1 VSDVSFFFAGGGTGG
16 HIYPLLA
23 IAEQIEARRPDAH
36 IHFFHSPRSVDQRIF
51 EKALGGA
58 GSPKTMEV
66 RLGAIPAPGGDRAP
80 CSPTAPDRES
90 ATAQGGA
97 AVRSEPAPSAR
108 RSVHSPLPA
117 TGLSFHPVKFLRFAS
132 TFRRSQQQAKEV
144 MAASP
149 HPVVVGAG
157 GFVAAPVCRAGS
169 KLGIPVTVVNVDVLP
184 GRANRLSARWANEIF
199 VQFEE
204 SKDSFR
210 HSRANVNVVGCP
222 LRSSFDHPDPD
233 RARADLGLDPDKSV
247 LLITGASSGSMRI
260 NEVVCELLPQLARF
274 ADGWQIV
281 HLTGLD
287 NYEMVRSR
295 YQWAGIA
302 HTVLDYYD
310 HMADLFAA
318 TSLVVGRSGAVSV
331 AEYAVAGIPSIC
343 MPYPHHKDRHQ
354 YLNAGKLVEVG
365 AAVIVD
371 DVPELEDRSG
381 WLWEE
386 LEDLMAHDEKRR
398 EMSRACKEI
407 ARPGA
412 AAAIAERLLQMA
424 R

>member
-1 VSDVSFFFAGGGTGG
+1 VSNASFFFAGGGTGG
-16 HIYPLLA
+16 HIYPLLS
-23 IAEQIEARRPDAH
+23 IAEQIVARRPDAG
-36 IHFFHSPRSVDQRIF
+36 IHFFHSTRSVDQRVF
-51 EKALGGA
+51 EK
-58 GSPKTMEV
+58 
-66 RLGAIPAPGGDRAP
+66 IPYER
-80 CSPTAPDRES
+80 
-90 ATAQGGA
+90 
-97 AVRSEPAPSAR
+97 
-108 RSVHSPLPA
+108 SPLPA
-117 TGLSFHPVKFLRFAS
+117 TGLYFHPLKLLRFVS
-132 TFRRSQQQAKEV
+132 TFRQSCRQAMSM

-169 KLGIPVTVVNVDVLP
+169 KLGIPVTLINVDLLP
-184 GRANRLSARWANEIF
+184 GRANKLSARWANEIF

-204 SKDSFR
+204 SKPCFK
-210 HSRANVNVVGCP
+210 HSRATVTTVGCP

-233 RARADLGLDPDKSV
+233 KARAELGLDRSKHI

-260 NEVVCELLPQLARF
+260 NEAVCELLPQLERF

-287 NYEMVRSR
+287 NYQMVLNR
-295 YQWAGIA
+295 YKGAGIA
-302 HTVLDYYD
+302 HQVLDYYD
-310 HMADLFAA
+310 NMADLFAA

-331 AEYAVAGIPSIC
+331 AEYAVAGVPSIC

-354 YLNAGKLVEVG
+354 YFNAGKLVEVG

-371 DVPELEDRSG
+371 DVPDLEDRAG

-386 LEDLMAHDEKRR
+386 LEDLMADDDKRR
-398 EMSRACKEI
+398 EMSEACKEV

-424 R
+424 GK